1 MSEIDAVI
9 ATWTGTTSPQCR
21 PSGARNVSTL
31 SSGTSTGSVAQL
43 PLKLSCQLLPL
54 RGVVP
59 LDTMYSPAGFSNTI
73 PGFGDKQQ
81 GSLDI
86 YYDLPSLQ
94 DSYMYR
100 LHTCCMA
107 VPTIRW
113 PALSLSLSLLRYGLL
128 IAIAPRCSVDLSS
141 CQRSNIARQDGGEHA
156 LPRCYYAAEFHSEKA
171 LTAARLQPFGLA
183 TVSRSARSYCYK
195 TLCPSTCPLRRYM
208 FF

>member
-9 ATWTGTTSPQCR
+9 ATWTGTKSPQCR

-43 PLKLSCQLLPL
+43 PLELSCQLLLL

-113 PALSLSLSLLRYGLL
+113 PALPLSLSLPLPLSLSLVRYGLL

-141 CQRSNIARQDGGEHA
+141 CQRSNIAR
-156 LPRCYYAAEFHSEKA
+156 
-171 LTAARLQPFGLA
+171 
-183 TVSRSARSYCYK
+183 
-195 TLCPSTCPLRRYM
+195 
-208 FF
+208 